1 MITLELITQQNA
13 MIFKDVRLRALQD
26 TPSAFGSTYAKESQL
41 TDADWVKRAAQW
53 TSERSAGYLAMSEK
67 SWPSNYYRG
76 QAVLLLIFHAVELFL
91 KGFILKLA
99 PATMVEG
106 HSLAALTKKLKTLAP
121 DIEFEPPFEVEA
133 LPPYPGLVRGAEEK
147 EKRFH
152 EVLRYPIGK
161 KGKPWPGVRGFSA
174 SSCRRMLVQVRAD
187 CERVYVRVFEKQ
199 DG

>member
-1 MITLELITQQNA
+1 MTIHLRREVSEGDVPGEFMKLALSHLE
-13 MIFKDVRLRALQD
+13 
-26 TPSAFGSTYAKESQL
+26 
-41 TDADWVKRAAQW
+41 AA
-53 TSERSAGYLAMSEK
+53 EKLNDLMSEK

-76 QAVLLLIFHAVELFL
+76 QAVLLLVFHAVELFL

-99 PATMVEG
+99 PATKVEG

-121 DIEFEPPFEVEA
+121 DIEFQPPFKVEA
-133 LPPYPGLVRGAEEK
+133 LPPYPGLVREADEK

-152 EVLRYPIGK
+152 EVLRYPIDK

-187 CERVYVRVFEKQ
+187 SERVYVRVFEKQ